1 MNLLIH
7 DLSPQQFSK
16 ISEDYQDWTVIS
28 DNGKIQP
35 CLGCFCCWHK
45 TPGECIRKDGY
56 ENMGALVHYARK
68 VTIISRYT
76 YGGVSGFIK
85 NVFDRCLGYV
95 LPQFEV
101 VNGESHHQKRYDD
114 DKPFTFIF
122 YGNGISEQ
130 EKAEATRY
138 ANAVCANFRC
148 HVREVIFQETDEP
161 NRIPDITPV
170 EESGRTV
177 FINGSLRY
185 EKGNSAT
192 FAKMLAKSLN
202 TEPEVIALRKHLND
216 LSGLTASLKD
226 ASTIVFCL
234 PLNVD
239 GLPSQVIR
247 LLETFRKEYSGPS
260 KRIYVLAN
268 MGLYESQQLVNLF
281 TAVRQWSSKMGFE
294 YCGGLGISAGEMI
307 GILVQQLPLGFW
319 PTNKI
324 VRGLNTLADAINNKA
339 IIEDIYAEPYMFP
352 RSLYLGIANRNWNN
366 LACKNGIS
374 PKDLYR
380 KL

>member
-56 ENMGALVHYARK
+56 EHMGALVHYAQK
-68 VTIISRYT
+68 ITIISRYT
-76 YGGVSGFIK
+76 YGGVSGFVK

-95 LPQFEV
+95 LPQFEI

-122 YGNGISEQ
+122 YGNNITEQ
-130 EKAEATRY
+130 EKAEAIRY
-138 ANAVCANFRC
+138 ANAVCANFRS
-148 HVREVIFQETDEP
+148 HVREVIFQETDELE
-161 NRIPDITPV
+161 RIPEITPV

-192 FAKMLAKSLN
+192 FAKILTGMLK
-202 TEPEVIALRKHLND
+202 TEPEIIALRKHLND
-216 LSGLTASLKD
+216 LSGLTASLRN

-234 PLNVD
+234 PLYVD

-281 TAVRQWSSKMGFE
+281 TAVRQWSSKMGFD

-307 GILVQQLPLGFW
+307 GLLVQQLPQGFW

-324 VRGLNTLADAINNKA
+324 YKGIKTLADAINRNA
-339 IIEDIYAEPYMFP
+339 RIEDIYAEPFLFP

-366 LACKNGIS
+366 LARKNGIK